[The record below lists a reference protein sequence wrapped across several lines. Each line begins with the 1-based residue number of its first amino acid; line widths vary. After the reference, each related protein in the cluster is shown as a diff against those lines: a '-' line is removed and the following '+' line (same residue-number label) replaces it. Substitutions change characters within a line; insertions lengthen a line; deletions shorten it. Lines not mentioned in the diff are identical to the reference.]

1 MAKRPDTV
9 LTVNATGVQV
19 SSGAASA
26 VVAIPNDASG
36 NRARIVRIAIGAGVA
51 YVRPGIVSTTA
62 TVNDI
67 AVVVS
72 DYLLLNV
79 QGFTHIAY
87 IQETSAQKLN
97 ITPVEDC

>member
-1 MAKRPDTV
+1 MSKRPDTV

-26 VVAIPNDASG
+26 RVAIPNDASG
-36 NRARIVRIAIGAGVA
+36 NRARVVRIATTGPA
-51 YVRPGIVSTTA
+51 YIRPGDSTVVATA
-62 TVNDI
+62 NDI
-67 AVVVS
+67 LVTVS

-79 QGFTHIAY
+79 QGFTNIAY
-87 IQETSAQKLN
+87 IQETGAQKIN